1 MATGNHK
8 KTMRAEEVTAFGG
21 LDASSPHGGG
31 HIAYDMKN
39 FKILSDGSLVK
50 RDGFS
55 ILTTLSDNIRG
66 LYVLHETAGDFILAV
81 VGAWLYRISVA
92 DGTYECAE
100 VLTTVSGRACFFGYG
115 GELYLMDGTEIYH
128 YTGGLCLV
136 ECLGYI
142 PLYGKDWIAVRS
154 DNVVNEPINLL
165 SRKIRYT
172 CSHTTSFSMAYLGL
186 KISSIDR
193 VLHNGVEI
201 ASSRY
206 YVNDTGLSVNFTS
219 SFSSSSKLELCVTL
233 DDSYWHDALLRSC
246 TYAAQYDSIS
256 NPRVFL
262 YGGEEGSSL
271 YLSRPVDAESLA
283 ASLEVDESST
293 ALYFPKDKAVSFD
306 ERQTVTAMERAGN
319 RMIICTANETWITGD
334 LNELAAGE
342 ESKLTV
348 GSLSQTVGCR
358 SQGGIALIEGDTP
371 VTLSA
376 GGIYRWDIDL
386 NMERGCTSKRISDGI
401 AMYLDDG
408 FFSNARMC
416 YVRATDELWFYLPGD
431 EDGRVFI
438 YNCAS
443 KLWYSYIGVC
453 ASELFDVGDRVGF
466 SNGAD
471 VFLFDST
478 RTTDL
483 CSFGERE
490 IVGTFESRRTDFG
503 DSEAKKR
510 AVRLYVEADAAD
522 GELTVGL
529 RDGGLLDEVTFVGTG
544 EGAVCYSSRVN
555 TSRFRRLSVTLR
567 ATGAERQRI
576 YGFCIHIAT

>member
-39 FKILSDGSLVK
+39 FKILADGSLVK

-81 VGAWLYRISVA
+81 AGARLYRISVA
-92 DGTYECAE
+92 DGTYESAE
-100 VLTTVSGRACFFGYG
+100 VLTTVSGRACFFNYG
-115 GELYLMDGTEIYH
+115 GELYLLDGAEVYR
-128 YTGGLCLV
+128 YAGGLLLE

-142 PLYGKDWIAVRS
+142 PLYGKDWVAIRS

-172 CSHTTSFSMAYLGL
+172 CSHTSSFNMAYLGL
-186 KISSIDR
+186 KISSIDK
-193 VLHNGVEI
+193 VLHNGVVLD
-201 ASSRY
+201 SSRY
-206 YVNDTGLSVNFTS
+206 YLSDTRKSVSFTS

-246 TYAAQYDSIS
+246 TYVAQYDSVS

-262 YGGEEGSSL
+262 YGGEEGSTL
-271 YLSRPVDAESLA
+271 YLSRPVDRESLSESLA
-283 ASLEVDESST
+283 MDESST
-293 ALYFPKDKAVSFD
+293 SLYFPKDKAVSFD
-306 ERQTVTAMERAGN
+306 KRQTITAMGRAGN
-319 RMIICTANETWITGD
+319 RMMICTANETWITGD
-334 LNELAAGE
+334 LNELEAGE

-348 GSLSQTVGCR
+348 GSLSQTVGCH
-358 SQGGIALIEGDTP
+358 SQGGMAVIEGDTP
-371 VTLSA
+371 VTISA

-401 AMYLDDG
+401 AAHVGDG
-408 FFSNARMC
+408 FFSGAKVC
-416 YVRATDELWFYLPGD
+416 YMRAEDELWFFLPD
-431 EDGRVFI
+431 DADGRVFI
-438 YNCAS
+438 YNCGN
-443 KLWYSYIGVC
+443 KLWYSYVGVH
-453 ASELFDVGDRVGF
+453 ASHLLDMGGRVGF
-466 SNGAD
+466 ADGAD
-471 VFLFDST
+471 ICLFDSA

-490 IVGTFESRRTDFG
+490 IVGVFESRRMDFG
-503 DSEAKKR
+503 DNEAKKR
-510 AVRLYVEADAAD
+510 AVRLYVEADAAG

-529 RDGGLLDEVTFVGTG
+529 HDGGLLDEVAFAGTG
-544 EGAVCYSSRVN
+544 EGTVCYSSRVS

-576 YGFCIHIAT
+576 YGYCIHIGI